1 MKIVDPTTFPI
12 ASNFSVAL
20 VTIQPGAM
28 REIHWHTDSDEW
40 NYFISGNARLTA
52 FSAPDA
58 SRTFDYA
65 EGDVGY
71 IPFPDAHYIENTG
84 DIDVVYLEVLQAPK
98 FTGESFLLPQCLRNL
113 GPQAHNFNCRYL
125 SGAMAGS
132 HATTSRERHFEL
144 AR

>member
-1 MKIVDPTTFPI
+1 MKILDPTTFPI
-12 ASNFSVAL
+12 AANFSVAL

-40 NYFISGNARLTA
+40 NFFIAGNARLTA

-58 SRTFDYA
+58 ARTFYYA

-84 DIDVVYLEVLQAPK
+84 DVNVVYLEVLQAPK
-98 FTGESFLLPQCLRNL
+98 FTGESS
-113 GPQAHNFNCRYL
+113 L
-125 SGAMAGS
+125 SF
-132 HATTSRERHFEL
+132 HEVCET
-144 AR
+144 